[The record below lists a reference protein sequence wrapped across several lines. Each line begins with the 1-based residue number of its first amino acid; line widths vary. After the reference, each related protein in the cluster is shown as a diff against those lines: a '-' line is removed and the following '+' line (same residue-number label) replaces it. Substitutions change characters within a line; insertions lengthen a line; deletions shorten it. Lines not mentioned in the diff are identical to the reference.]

1 LTKPK
6 IVSFLG
12 FPKEFVVSQ
21 FKDRAEEYQIIHAG
35 IKAQITAEETKAYL
49 KDADVALAF
58 PGTHDI
64 SRDMLQE
71 AENLKLVQFWSVGYD
86 NIDLD
91 AANELGILVANNPGW
106 NAISVAEHT
115 IMMILMALKKVRYAR
130 RRSLE
135 RGFKINEFWE
145 MVENTWE
152 LKDKTLGILGLGTI
166 GREVAKRAKP
176 FEPKIVYNKRN
187 RLSEE
192 EEQALGV
199 EYRILEDLIKESD
212 ILTIHTPLNEETK
225 GMIGRSEIESMKDG
239 AIIINTARAG
249 ILDEYAAAEALKSG
263 KLSGVGVDVVNSRIE
278 GGTRILESPLLEY
291 ENVVFTPHLSGNTRE
306 AHLRSHAQWVE
317 NVCRYLDGERPLYL
331 VNNVRV

>member
-1 LTKPK
+1 LSKPK

-21 FKDRAEEYQIIHAG
+21 FKDRAEEYHIIHAG
-35 IKAQITAEETKAYL
+35 IKAEITQEETRAFL

-86 NIDLD
+86 NIDLN
-91 AANELGILVANNPGW
+91 AAEELGIPVANNPGW

-115 IMMILMALKKVRYAR
+115 IMMILMTLKKVRYAR

-135 RGFKINEFWE
+135 GGFKIKEFWE
-145 MVENTWE
+145 MVDNTWE

-166 GREVAKRAKP
+166 GREVVKRAKS
-176 FEPKIVYNKRN
+176 FEPKIIYNKRN

-192 EEQALGV
+192 EERALGV
-199 EYRILEDLIKESD
+199 EYRSFEDLIRESD
-212 ILTIHTPLNEETK
+212 ILTIHTPLNEETR
-225 GMIGRSEIESMKDG
+225 GMIGGSEIESMRDG
-239 AIIINTARAG
+239 AIVINTARAG
-249 ILDEYAAAEALKSG
+249 ILDEHAAAEALESG
-263 KLSGVGVDVVNSRIE
+263 KLSGVGVDVVTSRIE
-278 GGTRILESPLLEY
+278 GGTWDFESPLFEH

-317 NVCRYLDGERPLYL
+317 NVCRCLDGEKPLYL
-331 VNNVRV
+331 VNDV